1 MVSIVQPS
9 IPKHGALEYAPQCD
23 RLHRNLFRGQAAKI
37 MTFEVPFTS
46 SLQRVE
52 KDWIDYNGHL
62 NMAFY
67 NVIFDRGIDEALEA
81 VGLGPE
87 YLRQANASYFT
98 LEAHVSY
105 LQELQLGAPLR
116 VTTQLLDYD
125 QKRLHCFQEIYHAE
139 ENFLAATSENI
150 SMHVDMATKKSAPF
164 PDDILARI
172 EGMHTA
178 HKVVGRKPQVGHVI
192 GIPRKTA

>member
-1 MVSIVQPS
+1 M
-9 IPKHGALEYAPQCD
+9 ET
-23 RLHRNLFRGQAAKI
+23 
-37 MTFEVPFTS
+37 MTIEAPFTS

-67 NVIFDRGIDEALEA
+67 NVIFDRGIDEAVELL
-81 VGLGPE
+81 GLGIE
-87 YLRQANASYFT
+87 YLNQANASYFT
-98 LEAHVSY
+98 LEAHVTY
-105 LQELQLGAPLR
+105 LQELKLDAPLR

-125 QKRLHCFQEIYHAE
+125 EKRLHCFQEIYHAE

-150 SMHVDMATKKSAPF
+150 SMHVDMTVKKSAPF
-164 PDDILARI
+164 PRDILSRI

-178 HKVVGRKPQVGHVI
+178 HKVLGRKPQVGHVI
-192 GIPRKTA
+192 GIPKKST